1 MRKLALIILAGAAV
15 SCDDGSGASN
25 HSTEKKEVSAS
36 LVDMGAIK
44 KEFNVD
50 MNQVSYSF
58 GQNIRQKI
66 KQQGITDLIEPE
78 FISSFAKAK
87 NNSDVNLDE
96 VNSKLNEIRQ
106 AQGRYPDS
114 RRALSKYIGM
124 YYGATEGAG
133 DFLNNMMVV
142 VFAKGFTDKG
152 KEINALGVNCDSLFT
167 SEKNKYNEFLGKRY
181 LEENKKRTEVKTT
194 ASGLQ
199 YEVLEKGDGDLPNEN
214 SDVTVHYKGTL
225 VSGDV
230 FDSSLDRGQP
240 ISFNLQ
246 GVIPGWTEGLQL
258 MPKGAKYR
266 FYIPYELGY
275 GGRAAGKIPPYST
288 LVFEVQLIEF

>member
-1 MRKLALIILAGAAV
+1 
-15 SCDDGSGASN
+15 
-25 HSTEKKEVSAS
+25 
-36 LVDMGAIK
+36 MGAIK

>member
-1 MRKLALIILAGAAV
+1 MKRITLILLAAV
-15 SCDDGSGASN
+15 VSCGDGASTSS
-25 HSTEKKEVSAS
+25 HKADKTKGVSPM
-36 LVDMGAIK
+36 VDMASIK
-44 KEFNVD
+44 KEFKVD
-50 MNQVSYSF
+50 ISQVSYSF
-58 GQNIRQKI
+58 GQSIRQKV

-87 NNSDVNLDE
+87 SNLDVNLDE

-106 AQGRYPDS
+106 SQGRYPDA
-114 RRALSKYIGM
+114 RRALSKYMGM
-124 YYGATEGAG
+124 YYGATEGRS
-133 DFLNNMMVV
+133 DLLNNLMVV
-142 VFAKGFTDKG
+142 VFAKGFTDNDKG
-152 KEINALGVNCDSLFT
+152 INTLGVNCDSLYT

-181 LEENKKRTEVKTT
+181 LEENKKRKEIKTT

-199 YEVLEKGDGDLPNEN
+199 YEVLEKGEGDLPNEN

-230 FDSSLDRGQP
+230 FDSSLERGQP

-266 FYIPYELGY
+266 FHIPYELGY
-275 GGRAAGKIPPYST
+275 GGRAAGKIPSYST
-288 LVFEVQLIEF
+288 LVFEVELFGIK